1 MTADVYTG
9 KHRREGALGALAT
22 PGTPGGLKTPG
33 VPPQGKPAWS
43 KAGRLLAAQI
53 VVIAKEPYPGRVK
66 TRLTP
71 PFTPV
76 QAAELAAA
84 SLSDTLAAVAETT
97 VARRVVAL
105 EGTPGRWL
113 PPGFDVIGQRGAGL
127 DERIAW
133 ALADARVTLPLPVV
147 LIGMDTPQVTPGLL
161 AAAAEPLVSRSAD
174 ATFGMAEDGGFWLL
188 GLREVDPGL
197 ILGVPMS
204 QPDTGPKQLARL
216 EQAGLRVTMLPQ
228 LTDVD
233 TVREAERVAAVTP
246 GSRFAACMARMR
258 EPADQAIAS
267 RPVISR
273 PVIGTVIGPGDRHSD
288 AISAG
293 RDDAGSR
300 EWLNG
305 FRLYEVRVRV
315 TAPAKF

>member
-1 MTADVYTG
+1 VTADVYTG
-9 KHRREGALGALAT
+9 KHRREGALGT
-22 PGTPGGLKTPG
+22 PGALKPAG
-33 VPPQGKPAWS
+33 IPAQGKPVWS
-43 KAGRLLAAQI
+43 TAGRLLAAQI

-97 VARRVVAL
+97 VARRVIAL
-105 EGTPGRWL
+105 EGSPGRWL

-133 ALADARVTLPLPVV
+133 ALSDARVTLPLPVV
-147 LIGMDTPQVTPGLL
+147 LIGMDTPQVTPALL
-161 AAAAEPLVSRSAD
+161 AAAAEPLVSRTAD

-188 GLREVDPGL
+188 GLREVDPDL

-204 QPDTGPKQLARL
+204 QGNTGARQLARL
-216 EQAGLRVTMLPQ
+216 EQAGLRVTQLPE

-233 TVREAERVAAVTP
+233 TVREAQQVAALTP
-246 GSRFAACMARMR
+246 GSRFADCMARLR
-258 EPADQAIAS
+258 EGAGQ
-267 RPVISR
+267 PVA
-273 PVIGTVIGPGDRHSD
+273 VGG
-288 AISAG
+288 
-293 RDDAGSR
+293 
-300 EWLNG
+300 
-305 FRLYEVRVRV
+305 
-315 TAPAKF
+315 

>member
-1 MTADVYTG
+1 VLPAGRQIEGHRHRPRHRADRQGHAPGARLDHAGAGEGAGPSPRRGPGVRTHLAGHVVTADVYTG
-9 KHRREGALGALAT
+9 KHRREDALGTLST
-22 PGTPGGLKTPG
+22 LKTPG
-33 VPPQGKPAWS
+33 IPAQGKPAWS

-84 SLSDTLAAVAETT
+84 SLSDTLAAVAKTT
-97 VARRVVAL
+97 VARRVIAL

-133 ALADARVTLPLPVV
+133 ALADARLTLPLPVV

-174 ATFGMAEDGGFWLL
+174 ATFG
-188 GLREVDPGL
+188 
-197 ILGVPMS
+197 
-204 QPDTGPKQLARL
+204 LA
-216 EQAGLRVTMLPQ
+216 
-228 LTDVD
+228 
-233 TVREAERVAAVTP
+233 
-246 GSRFAACMARMR
+246 
-258 EPADQAIAS
+258 
-267 RPVISR
+267 
-273 PVIGTVIGPGDRHSD
+273 
-288 AISAG
+288 
-293 RDDAGSR
+293 
-300 EWLNG
+300 
-305 FRLYEVRVRV
+305 
-315 TAPAKF
+315 

>member
-1 MTADVYTG
+1 VTADVYTG
-9 KHRREGALGALAT
+9 KHRREGALGTPSALGT
-22 PGTPGGLKTPG
+22 PGTLKPPGIPA
-33 VPPQGKPAWS
+33 QGKPAWS

-97 VARRVVAL
+97 VARRVIAL

-174 ATFGMAEDGGFWLL
+174 ATFGLAEDGGFWLL
-188 GLREVDPGL
+188 GLREVDPDL

-233 TVREAERVAAVTP
+233 TVREAEHVAALTP
-246 GSRFAACMARMR
+246 RSRFAACMARLR
-258 EPADQAIAS
+258 EPADQAVAA
-267 RPVISR
+267 VQ
-273 PVIGTVIGPGDRHSD
+273 
-288 AISAG
+288 
-293 RDDAGSR
+293 
-300 EWLNG
+300 
-305 FRLYEVRVRV
+305 
-315 TAPAKF
+315 

>member
-9 KHRREGALGALAT
+9 KHRRD
-22 PGTPGGLKTPG
+22 GGLSAPASARQDI
-33 VPPQGKPAWS
+33 PPVS
-43 KAGRLLAAQI
+43 RMSRLLAAQV
-53 VVIAKEPYPGRVK
+53 VVIAKEPVPGRVK

-76 QAAELAAA
+76 AAAELAAA

-97 VARRVVAL
+97 VARRVLAL
-105 EGTPGRWL
+105 EGRPGRWL
-113 PPGFDVIGQRGAGL
+113 PSGFDLIGQRGAGL

-133 ALADARVTLPLPVV
+133 ALSDARVTLPLPVV

-161 AAAAEPLVSRSAD
+161 AAAAEPLVSRTAD

-204 QPDTGPKQLARL
+204 RPDTGPRQLARL
-216 EQAGLRVTMLPQ
+216 HRAGLRVEMLPE
-228 LTDVD
+228 LTDID

-246 GSRFAACMARMR
+246 GSRFAACLTRLRTHA
-258 EPADQAIAS
+258 EQAIAA
-267 RPVISR
+267 V
-273 PVIGTVIGPGDRHSD
+273 
-288 AISAG
+288 
-293 RDDAGSR
+293 
-300 EWLNG
+300 L
-305 FRLYEVRVRV
+305 
-315 TAPAKF
+315 

>member
-9 KHRREGALGALAT
+9 KHRREGALGTLAA
-22 PGTPGGLKTPG
+22 PGTLSAPGALG

-97 VARRVVAL
+97 VARRVIAL

-133 ALADARVTLPLPVV
+133 ALADARATADVLSWLIRRLAHHGIRTLRQLSTWPEVV
-147 LIGMDTPQVTPGLL
+147 
-161 AAAAEPLVSRSAD
+161 A
-174 ATFGMAEDGGFWLL
+174 
-188 GLREVDPGL
+188 
-197 ILGVPMS
+197 
-204 QPDTGPKQLARL
+204 
-216 EQAGLRVTMLPQ
+216 
-228 LTDVD
+228 
-233 TVREAERVAAVTP
+233 
-246 GSRFAACMARMR
+246 
-258 EPADQAIAS
+258 
-267 RPVISR
+267 
-273 PVIGTVIGPGDRHSD
+273 
-288 AISAG
+288 
-293 RDDAGSR
+293 
-300 EWLNG
+300 
-305 FRLYEVRVRV
+305 
-315 TAPAKF
+315 